1 MAVVRLHH
9 NPETQTVTLSDE
21 NNPAVA
27 LEIDAAQLE
36 QILQGL
42 GEMRARMEP
51 RVEADWQP
59 GRPVQA
65 ITNPRF
71 SAELPQDK
79 DFTVLH
85 LRDPRFGWLH
95 YAVPFPECGRLAEF
109 LARAVKRKA
118 SPEAPQQH

>member
-21 NNPAVA
+21 TNPAAV

-36 QILQGL
+36 QLLQGL
-42 GEMRARMEP
+42 GEMRTRIEP
-51 RVEADWQP
+51 RVEAEWQP
-59 GRPVQA
+59 GRSVQA

-71 SAELPQDK
+71 SAEVPKDK

-95 YAVPFPECGRLAEF
+95 YAVPLPECGRLAEF
-109 LARAVKRKA
+109 LARAANRNA
-118 SPEAPQQH
+118 APQPPQH